1 MKFLKCIVSI
11 VKHAKY
17 GLAGIFLTVSRSQ
30 KFVNA
35 AKRGLQKPKNLHP
48 VFKKLSIC
56 RFATIVDAK
65 AQNCELKFSRFGAAD
80 LYSKTLNK
88 NERWGDFA
96 WM

>member
-35 AKRGLQKPKNLHP
+35 GKRGLQNPQNLHP
-48 VFKKLSIC
+48 VFKKLSMR
-56 RFATIVDAK
+56 RFATIVDAN
-65 AQNCELKFSRFGAAD
+65 AQNCELKIFPF
-80 LYSKTLNK
+80 
-88 NERWGDFA
+88 
-96 WM
+96 